1 MNLQSL
7 FLLQATQAPAKTGSP
22 WISIGMMVLLVLVFW
37 LFFIRPQSK
46 KQKEVQK
53 QRDALAVGDN
63 VLTAG
68 GIRGTIREVSDSY
81 FLIEIDKNVHIRIEK
96 TSVYPANY

>member
-7 FLLQATQAPAKTGSP
+7 FLLQATQAPAKNGSP